1 MFQQPWISQR
11 MHQIVSLS
19 ASAQFAVCAVGNPQ
33 QLGQKPVTF
42 MRQVIALC
50 AAPFLLEHPNVGSMF
65 PADAI
70 ARAKTM
76 LGYVGSIGAYSD
88 SRGAPGIRQE
98 VSNYIQKRDGCEL
111 TIDPCLPSRISS
123 LPSDS

>member
-1 MFQQPWISQR
+1 
-11 MHQIVSLS
+11 
-19 ASAQFAVCAVGNPQ
+19 
-33 QLGQKPVTF
+33 
-42 MRQVIALC
+42 MRQVISLC
-50 AAPFLLEHPNVGSMF
+50 AAPFLLEHPDVGKMF

-98 VSNYIQKRDGCEL
+98 VSNYIQKRDGYEL
-111 TIDPCLPSRISS
+111 TVHAMRTFPHCILTRLLLVARGVVGIVTCPSWPAAAHANLYSWHAMFPHG
-123 LPSDS
+123 LTLD